1 MIQAIA
7 TTARQIADMETD
19 LAARRLAGRPTR
31 LVEIRIATT
40 RQALAHLI
48 EVAHEGDLPAAE
60 IEAAA
65 QGWDAEPEPATV
77 DDLVV
82 ATVGRLAAGAGDWV
96 HMVRLR
102 TALPQVPRAG
112 LDDVLRR
119 LERASRVVIAP
130 ESAQWCATADE
141 LAAAIRIG
149 GQDKHLVC
157 VE

>member
-1 MIQAIA
+1 MIQGIA
-7 TTARQIADMETD
+7 TTARQIADMEAD

-31 LVEIRIATT
+31 LAETRIATA
-40 RQALAHLI
+40 RQALAHLVD
-48 EVAHEGDLPAAE
+48 VAHEGGLPAAE

-65 QGWDAEPEPATV
+65 QGWDAEPEPTTV

-82 ATVGRLAAGAGDWV
+82 ATVTELAAEAGAWV

-102 TALPQVPRAG
+102 TALPQVPRAA

-119 LERASRVVIAP
+119 LDRGSRVVIAP